1 MEKSTCTCVK
11 YKFYIC
17 LSSEEKYVFHPS
29 PWGVGKGALSKA
41 TLVLVSCQEVVQT
54 YTCTCIYGWEDMGI
68 KHTIN
73 SNTSLHMRKFNREGI
88 SQGEKHRRGLGTV
101 NYHLYVASMVVMIL
115 LL

>member
-1 MEKSTCTCVK
+1 MEKFTYRCVK
-11 YKFYIC
+11 DKSYIC
-17 LSSEEKYVFHPS
+17 LSCEEEYVFRPS

-73 SNTSLHMRKFNREGI
+73 SNLSLHMRKFNREGI
-88 SQGEKHRRGLGTV
+88 PQGEKHRKGLGTV
-101 NYHLYVASMVVMIL
+101 NYHLYVASMVVMTL
-115 LL
+115 L